1 MEKQILQDFGE
12 KIGGAKKDMSFW
24 KKTRLSVE
32 ALESLNEREADLY
45 VTKKHVFKKP
55 DYEKFQ
61 ESGIP
66 IEVIFFMKKV
76 YDSIPV
82 KPSISSGASAERR
95 CELQKE
101 YIKTVQLI
109 MDAVTACKTPADCL
123 NIMPDIFVKEG
134 WFTPPSGYYRRYSW
148 TEKGAENPAIQQ
160 KTALSVIYGSE
171 SSFLYEMRR
180 SIRRQ
185 HFLETKT
192 EAEEELPRG
201 YQIRAYLQESPGKEK
216 QVYYCVTYK
225 NRMVSELDSFTS
237 KEEARENLLK
247 YAKEKEKASRKLKY
261 VPPQLSHIQRDGEE
275 ILSGRDVTGNDYLN
289 TFHFRGGEY
298 GNWMNEADRQLSM
311 NMGYEALIDLA
322 SVLVIENQDIALNG
336 ELSIAFGARG
346 SGNALAHYEPLRK
359 VINLTK
365 TKGAGCLAHEW
376 WHALDDHIGN
386 YFHIKGMA
394 SESLNDLELISPH
407 RNEFPEMTALVR
419 SLVYKTV
426 HLSAEQAHEKAVKAT
441 DSIRD
446 RYITRM
452 QICLFRDKSF
462 LSLDPEKKSKFD
474 ALMESFRGYEE
485 NADAALRDFY
495 EQVKGR
501 QLDRTGTRLIAE
513 AWSWSKAAQDERH
526 IQHAPET
533 EKQMTKFYQ
542 DAKDIDTRYAKNGG
556 YWQSITEMSARAFE
570 AYVKDRL
577 GYKSD
582 YLCAH
587 ADATLTIPG
596 KGDNAEHKVS
606 IAPLGE
612 EREAINANFDRVFE
626 ALRNMEILHTRTVPV
641 IKAANVI
648 ERMHPLPED
657 ELSIKWIS
665 ALKSEDSPLQLAM
678 HNFLRLSPEDLCSLA
693 RIHQAGFE
701 PEKIEETVDACCAYM
716 TELGMLQAHD
726 YEALVSMHSTTR
738 KKAKR
743 RTG

>member
-82 KPSISSGASAERR
+82 KPAISSGASAERR

-160 KTALSVIYGSE
+160 KTALAVIYGSE

-322 SVLVIENQDIALNG
+322 SVLGIENQDIALNG

-426 HLSAEQAHEKAVKAT
+426 HLSAEQAREKAVKAT

-474 ALMESFRGYEE
+474 ALIESFRGYEE

-513 AWSWSKAAQDERH
+513 AWSWAKAAQDERH

-612 EREAINANFDRVFE
+612 ERETINANFDRVFE

-665 ALKSEDSPLQLAM
+665 ALKSEDSPLQIAL